1 MSLFYTTTT
10 ILLLQNANE
19 KVITIFHVFIQSS
32 WKSNKM
38 ICFHISSDLTERQCA
53 YNVHLDN
60 NNVFGNDSFVDGQH
74 VGCEGRYLYHLVA
87 KGMTSQKF
95 I

>member
-1 MSLFYTTTT
+1 MKKSLLFSTFLYNQAERA
-10 ILLLQNANE
+10 I
-19 KVITIFHVFIQSS
+19 KWSVFVIA
-32 WKSNKM
+32 
-38 ICFHISSDLTERQCA
+38 SDLTERQCA